1 MNVNSYVKA
10 KSFEEAYELLNQ
22 NPLNKILGGGL
33 WIKKGNAN
41 IDTLID
47 LVDLDLNKIEDK
59 GDYVSIGALV
69 TLRDLEKDSLVSN
82 INNNI
87 IGNAVS
93 KIMGPAFRQSVT
105 IGGSVFA
112 KLGFSDLI
120 AALLVCDVELD
131 FYNTEKVSLEDY
143 LKEKTIRKDILK
155 FINIKKT
162 NSKSFFKKVCIT
174 ALDYPLINIAISKGE
189 EYKIAIGSR
198 PQVACLA
205 LDVMKI
211 LNENGSIDDAINTIE
226 NISFNDN
233 LSAKADYRKHLA
245 KIYVKRGIK
254 EVNE

>member
-1 MNVNSYVKA
+1 MNVNSYVRA

-47 LVDLDLNKIEDK
+47 LVDLNLDRIEDK
-59 GDYVSIGALV
+59 GTYISIGALV

-87 IGNAVS
+87 IGNAVN
-93 KIMGPAFRQSVT
+93 KIMGPAFRQSAT

-120 AALLVCDVELD
+120 SALLICDVELD
-131 FYNTEKVSLEDY
+131 FYKSGKISLEDY

-162 NSKSFFKKVCIT
+162 NDKSFFKKVCLT
-174 ALDYPLINIAISKGE
+174 ALDYPLINIAVSKSDK
-189 EYKIAIGSR
+189 YKIAIGSR
-198 PQVACLA
+198 PQVASLA
-205 LDVMKI
+205 LESMKI
-211 LNENGSIDDAINTIE
+211 LNENGSIDDAISAIDNMT
-226 NISFNDN
+226 FNDN
-233 LSAKADYRKHLA
+233 LSAKATYRKHLA